1 MPRRTRTVPNVEG
14 EARAGTGI
22 DLAAGLTKNTRE
34 RVEHVSGE
42 LGTDVRD
49 GNGHG
54 GIPGEG
60 TA

>member
-1 MPRRTRTVPNVEG
+1 MT
-14 EARAGTGI
+14 ATGPQERGQADRCAI
-22 DLAAGLTKNTRE
+22 DLAAGFTKNTRE
-34 RVEHVSGE
+34 LVEHVSGE